1 MALFGHNEEM
11 QRILEDIA
19 TISSRIDDIEKSIAL
34 CNKRMTEICQKIS
47 DMQAEVDAMKI
58 ETSKQTSLLP
68 GVGDLDVPDTPSTG
82 GQRGSIFLA
91 PPASDGTFANFSS
104 TLQIG
109 KSVYELTT
117 TDGANGTFSMIDSDD
132 ALATAMISVSQF
144 VKSVCRI
151 DGNTR
156 VYPAHISTIE
166 KGMAVKENG
175 VWKVSKKAL
184 VRFE

>member
-19 TISSRIDDIEKSIAL
+19 KISSRIDDMEKSMAVF
-34 CNKRMTEICQKIS
+34 NKQQAELYQKIS
-47 DMQAEVDAMKI
+47 DLQAEVDAMKN
-58 ETSKQTSLLP
+58 ETSKPHILTTPEPIQPQDLRTSK
-68 GVGDLDVPDTPSTG
+68 PDNLT
-82 GQRGSIFLA
+82 FYLA
-91 PPASDGTFANFSS
+91 PPASDGTFANFSP
-104 TLQIG
+104 TMQIG

-117 TDGANGTFSMIDSDD
+117 ADGINGTFSMIDSDD

-156 VYPAHISTIE
+156 IYPAHISTIE
-166 KGMAVKENG
+166 KGVAVKENG
-175 VWKVSKKAL
+175 VWKVSKKAF
-184 VRFE
+184 VRFQ